1 MFCGLHGGGCSECSG
16 HAAGDRCSSYCTGE
30 SEEEEPLEIHTNSA
44 GDAWMERLE
53 EIKNCIA
60 MLNATHN
67 TIVSKPASLEK
78 VVIDVQEDVTWMRG
92 DVRVVHEVVE
102 KISRGCKHVTQHR
115 GRCGGSVH
123 I

>member
-1 MFCGLHGGGCSECSG
+1 
-16 HAAGDRCSSYCTGE
+16 
-30 SEEEEPLEIHTNSA
+30 
-44 GDAWMERLE
+44 MERLE

-60 MLNATHN
+60 MLDATHS
-67 TIVSKPASLEK
+67 TIVSKPALLEK

-102 KISRGCKHVTQHR
+102 KISRGCKHATQHR